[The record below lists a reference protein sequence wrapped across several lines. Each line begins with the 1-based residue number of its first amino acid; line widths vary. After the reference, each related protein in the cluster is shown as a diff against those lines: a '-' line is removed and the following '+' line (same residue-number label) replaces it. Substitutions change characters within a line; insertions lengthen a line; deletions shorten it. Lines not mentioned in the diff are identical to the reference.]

1 MLSLPKCPR
10 LFGWLIATLLL
21 LVAIAFLAP
30 QQLPVSLYKLSLVS
44 MAGVVGYWLDRS
56 LFPYARPDALSDY
69 CAVDDIESL
78 EDHPAG
84 AWRTRGNCAVD
95 DIESLEDLKVDES
108 RNPEPIYAEL
118 DTRANIVFGLAMLRR
133 AIIVGC
139 AMLALGL
146 GA

>member
-1 MLSLPKCPR
+1 MLTFPKCPR
-10 LFGWLIATLLL
+10 LFGWLIVTILL

-56 LFPYARPDALSDY
+56 LFPYARPDALTDY

-78 EDHPAG
+78 ED
-84 AWRTRGNCAVD
+84 
-95 DIESLEDLKVDES
+95 LQVDEDG
-108 RNPEPIYAEL
+108 NPKPIVAEF